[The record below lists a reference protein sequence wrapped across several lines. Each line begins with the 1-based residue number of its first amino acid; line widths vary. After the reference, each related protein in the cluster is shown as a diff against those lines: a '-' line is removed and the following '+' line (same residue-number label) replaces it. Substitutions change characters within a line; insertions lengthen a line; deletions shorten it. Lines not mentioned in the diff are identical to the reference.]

1 MIVFTSNR
9 ELIKYFNNPMVY
21 NLSSFYSGYINLSP
35 MLTKI
40 YSNTQFSAIDKNYI
54 YSPIFDNTYANMLL
68 NDKDMFRCLMHI
80 MINAANNF
88 NVIILISHDD
98 YRDAV
103 KESIIKF
110 IQIRYGYNC
119 WEIEDIDDLQVIDE
133 PFFTPMG
140 IMNLDNDKL
149 RYDSIFGENHM
160 LNKLHNQ

>member
-1 MIVFTSNR
+1 
-9 ELIKYFNNPMVY
+9 MVY
-21 NLSSFYSGYINLSP
+21 YGLASRAG
-35 MLTKI
+35 KI
-40 YSNTQFSAIDKNYI
+40 VCGA
-54 YSPIFDNTYANMLL
+54 
-68 NDKDMFRCLMHI
+68 
-80 MINAANNF
+80 
-88 NVIILISHDD
+88 
-98 YRDAV
+98 DAV

-160 LNKLHNQ
+160 